1 MDRGWGYRRWGGGNM
16 DRGWGYRLWGGREEK
31 STELHLLKDFTLK
44 TAYKSASYGLKY
56 TISVKINL
64 RHLITSSS

>member
-1 MDRGWGYRRWGGGNM
+1 MDRGWGYRM
-16 DRGWGYRLWGGREEK
+16 WGGREEK

-44 TAYKSASYGLKY
+44 TVYKSASGGLKY